1 MTVYTVH
8 AQGQD
13 VQDAAFV
20 PEGFSW
26 GAFVFAPLWLVW
38 HRLWLAA
45 LLWCAAMGILFALP
59 FGLSFFAK
67 EFAAFL
73 IALLC
78 GLEGRQWVRH
88 KLMRQG
94 KPVTDI
100 VSGDT
105 RDDAEIHFFH
115 RWQDSVASPPI
126 VPPLP
131 LRPAHAAA
139 TETPFGLFPE
149 PESRP

>member
-26 GAFVFAPLWLVW
+26 GAFVFAPLWLLW
-38 HRLWLAA
+38 HRLWLP
-45 LLWCAAMGILFALP
+45 LLAWCAAMALLFAVPL
-59 FGLSFFAK
+59 GLSFFAK

-78 GLEGRQWVRH
+78 GFEAQQWRRQ
-88 KLMRQG
+88 KLINAG
-94 KPVTDI
+94 KPLTDI

-105 RDDAEIHFFH
+105 QDDAEIHFFH
-115 RWQDSVASPPI
+115 RWQETAPASPTP
-126 VPPLP
+126 PPLP
-131 LRPAHAAA
+131 PRAAQA
-139 TETPFGLFPE
+139 LAAETAFGLFPE
-149 PESRP
+149 PENRP